1 MGELVGFCFWAVCV
15 VLNFVLT
22 MENSSYFSSV
32 PDIIITSPIFEST
45 EDSIPSIFVTTSL
58 YQEEYDI
65 ADDGP
70 PIDQTLLTAAEDN
83 ERFVNEKMFES
94 PIELRASSCSC
105 TSEFL
110 KLLKESLQCPVCL
123 TLSRAGVFQCELG
136 HVMCAA
142 CRGRLYRCPVCRVKL
157 GAPIRNLALEQLAH
171 LVKA

>member
-1 MGELVGFCFWAVCV
+1 
-15 VLNFVLT
+15 
-22 MENSSYFSSV
+22 MENSSYLSSV

-58 YQEEYDI
+58 YHQEDDI
-65 ADDGP
+65 ADDRP
-70 PIDQTLLTAAEDN
+70 PIDQSLLTVAEDN
-83 ERFVNEKMFES
+83 ERLVSEKMFES
-94 PIELRASSCSC
+94 PIELSASSCSC

-110 KLLKESLQCPVCL
+110 KLLKESLQCPVCF

-171 LVKA
+171 LV